1 MPSRSNAACT
11 RPSSPQVPWSAIKTM
26 SAIAQTV
33 STSLPNMLAL
43 LSLRLARNRIE
54 IRLLTG
60 DGKIAAQAVRRVE
73 NALRRA
79 RIALK
84 PQKHIH
90 QHSLMAA
97 LTQGAADAR
106 AARERHIALHTQS
119 ARQNNDT
126 HSCFLLNSQK
136 LHIYA
141 ILSEYTL
148 AQRRANYKQKKGG
161 LPPPFV
167 KKVAKPLF

>member
-1 MPSRSNAACT
+1 MERDKDDVRHRADRQHILAEHARALVSPACT
-11 RPSSPQVPWSAIKTM
+11 D
-26 SAIAQTV
+26 
-33 STSLPNMLAL
+33 
-43 LSLRLARNRIE
+43 RIE

-60 DGKIAAQAVRRVE
+60 DGKIAAQAVRRVK

-106 AARERHIALHTQS
+106 AARKRHIALHTQS

-126 HSCFLLNSQK
+126 HSFS
-136 LHIYA
+136 
-141 ILSEYTL
+141 S
-148 AQRRANYKQKKGG
+148 
-161 LPPPFV
+161 
-167 KKVAKPLF
+167 

>member
-1 MPSRSNAACT
+1 MN
-11 RPSSPQVPWSAIKTM
+11 TM

-33 STSLPNMLAL
+33 STSACTD
-43 LSLRLARNRIE
+43 RIE
-54 IRLLTG
+54 IRLLAGNGEFAT
-60 DGKIAAQAVRRVE
+60 QAVRRVE

-106 AARERHIALHTQS
+106 AA
-119 ARQNNDT
+119 
-126 HSCFLLNSQK
+126 
-136 LHIYA
+136 
-141 ILSEYTL
+141 
-148 AQRRANYKQKKGG
+148 
-161 LPPPFV
+161 
-167 KKVAKPLF
+167 

>member
-1 MPSRSNAACT
+1 MERDEHDVRHGAD
-11 RPSSPQVPWSAIKTM
+11 
-26 SAIAQTV
+26 AQNV
-33 STSLPNMLAL
+33 LAENIFALVLP
-43 LSLRLARNRIE
+43 ARADGVE

-60 DGKIAAQAVRRVE
+60 DGKIAAQAVRRVK

-106 AARERHIALHTQS
+106 AA
-119 ARQNNDT
+119 
-126 HSCFLLNSQK
+126 
-136 LHIYA
+136 
-141 ILSEYTL
+141 
-148 AQRRANYKQKKGG
+148 
-161 LPPPFV
+161 
-167 KKVAKPLF
+167 